1 MFQNHANGPLPDLWG
16 ISLLRFH
23 NSILSKVGVSGK
35 PGGIQLDLAG
45 SVRAVS
51 ALSSLSTRK
60 RNR

>member
-35 PGGIQLDLAG
+35 PGGIHVYATNDLI
-45 SVRAVS
+45 
-51 ALSSLSTRK
+51 K
-60 RNR
+60 DDI